1 MRKLLDWIKGSPTPK
16 PKTRFV
22 TIPVEEYELLKT
34 AAWNKGERSAAQ
46 KKLKVLNAWKL
57 ENGF

>member
-1 MRKLLDWIKGSPTPK
+1 MKKLLDWIKNSPTPK
-16 PKTRFV
+16 LKKRFV
-22 TIPVEEYELLKT
+22 TIPLEEYELLKT

-46 KKLKVLNAWKL
+46 KKLRTLNAWKL